1 MKCDVVFRKHP
12 KLNIFVGADGRIL
25 VPSNTPSKAHLT
37 KGYLND
43 RGYYRIGLKK
53 KGYQVHRLVA
63 ETFLPNPKHYK
74 TVDHINRN
82 KLDNRVENLRWASH
96 KMQADNRISTERSL
110 KEYGVRCCEN
120 QKEYYKVR
128 YQKIKDVIKDK
139 KNAYNKQYY
148 ALNREK
154 LLMKQKERDK
164 RRHKNG

>member
-1 MKCDVVFRKHP
+1 
-12 KLNIFVGADGRIL
+12 
-25 VPSNTPSKAHLT
+25 
-37 KGYLND
+37 
-43 RGYYRIGLKK
+43 
-53 KGYQVHRLVA
+53 
-63 ETFLPNPKHYK
+63 
-74 TVDHINRN
+74 
-82 KLDNRVENLRWASH
+82 
-96 KMQADNRISTERSL
+96 MQADNRISTERSL

-164 RRHKNG
+164 RRRKNG